1 MPTVIY
7 GMLEPFDSPNFS
19 VDPAAIGWDAKP
31 YGLCR
36 GDVCVPFPVEAGRV
50 DVRAFAERLRQPVVS
65 EGDVWAFG
73 EPARTTSL
81 DAPDFTL
88 PDVDGREHSLS
99 DARGK
104 KVMLVT
110 WASW

>member
-1 MPTVIY
+1 MPTIIY
-7 GMLEPFDSPNFS
+7 GTREPFEAPSLR
-19 VDPAAIGWDAKP
+19 VDPVRIGWDAKP

-36 GDVCVPFPVEAGRV
+36 GEVCVPFPVENGLIALV
-50 DVRAFAERLRQPVVS
+50 AFAERLRQPVVH

-73 EPARTTSL
+73 EPRRPTSL
-81 DAPDFTL
+81 EAPDFTL